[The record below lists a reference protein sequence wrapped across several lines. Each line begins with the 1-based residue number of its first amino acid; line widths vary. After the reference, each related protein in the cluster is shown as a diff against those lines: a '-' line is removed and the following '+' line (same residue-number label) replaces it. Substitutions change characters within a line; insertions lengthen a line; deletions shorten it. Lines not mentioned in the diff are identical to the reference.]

1 MTKKNKKIMSWGD
14 LLNIIVSALIYA
26 VAFEIFIF
34 PNEFAPAGLPGLET
48 MIQQK
53 WGFPMSTMNVLV
65 NVPLVI
71 MTFIVVDKGYA
82 IKSGIYSLCLS
93 GWMFLMEQF
102 EGLSQFVYQT
112 PNSPVLAPIAG
123 GILCGFSVA
132 MVLKRGSCTGGTDL
146 VAELIHHYRPE
157 QKMIWVLFTLNAS
170 VAILSYFVYGYQIEP
185 VLLCL
190 IYCFTV
196 SQVSDMLLKGLK
208 EAIKFEIITDR
219 PEELAQT
226 LIDELGH
233 GVTEIPA
240 VGSFT
245 HQQKTL
251 LICVVNKNQIVAFQ
265 RILERFPGTF
275 AYLHTVKETMGYF
288 KNVKK

>member
-1 MTKKNKKIMSWGD
+1 MTKNNKKIMSWGD

-82 IKSGIYSLCLS
+82 IKSGIYSLFLS

-196 SQVSDMLLKGLK
+196 SQVSDLLLKGLK

>member
-1 MTKKNKKIMSWGD
+1 MKRILSWKD
-14 LLNIIVSALIYA
+14 LLNILVSAAIYA
-26 VAFEIFIF
+26 IAFEIFIF

-53 WGFPMSTMNVLV
+53 WGFPMSYMNVIV

-71 MTFIVVDKGYA
+71 LTFILVDKGYA
-82 IKSGIYSLCLS
+82 VKSGIYSLCLS
-93 GWMFLMEQF
+93 GWMYLLEQF
-102 EGLSQFVYQT
+102 DLSPFIYQT
-112 PNSPVLAPIAG
+112 PNSAVLAPLAG
-123 GILCGFSVA
+123 GLLCGFSVA

-146 VAELIHHYRPE
+146 VAELVHHYRPE

-170 VAILSYFVYGYQIEP
+170 VAVLSYFVYGYKIEP

-190 IYCFTV
+190 IYCFTI
-196 SQVSDMLLKGLK
+196 SKTSDVLLKGLK

-219 PEELAQT
+219 PKELSQT

-245 HQQKTL
+245 HQEKTL

-265 RILERFPGTF
+265 KILERFPGTF

-288 KNVKK
+288 KTVKK

>member
-1 MTKKNKKIMSWGD
+1 MKRILSWKD
-14 LLNIIVSALIYA
+14 LLNILVSAAIYA
-26 VAFEIFIF
+26 IAFEIFIF

-53 WGFPMSTMNVLV
+53 WGFPMSYMNVIV

-71 MTFIVVDKGYA
+71 LTFILVDKGYA
-82 IKSGIYSLCLS
+82 VKSGIYSLCLS
-93 GWMFLMEQF
+93 GWMYLLEQF
-102 EGLSQFVYQT
+102 DLSPFIYQT
-112 PNSPVLAPIAG
+112 PNSAVLAPLAG
-123 GILCGFSVA
+123 GLLCGFSVA

-146 VAELIHHYRPE
+146 VAELVHHYRPE

-170 VAILSYFVYGYQIEP
+170 VAVLSYFVYGYKIEP

-190 IYCFTV
+190 IYCFTI
-196 SQVSDMLLKGLK
+196 SKTSDVLLKGLK

-219 PEELAQT
+219 PKELSQT

-245 HQQKTL
+245 HQEKTL

-288 KNVKK
+288 KTVKK

>member
-1 MTKKNKKIMSWGD
+1 MKKRILSWGD
-14 LLNIIVSALIYA
+14 LLNIMVSALIYA
-26 VAFEIFIF
+26 ISFEIFIF

-53 WGFPMSTMNVLV
+53 WGFPMSTMNVLI
-65 NVPLVI
+65 NIPLVI
-71 MTFIVVDKGYA
+71 MTFVLVDKGYA
-82 IKSGIYSLCLS
+82 VKSGIYSLMLS
-93 GWMFLMEQF
+93 GWMYLLEHMNIAPFI
-102 EGLSQFVYQT
+102 YQT
-112 PNSPVLAPIAG
+112 PNSPILAPIAG
-123 GILCGFSVA
+123 GLLCGFSVA

-146 VAELIHHYRPE
+146 IAELVHHFKPE
-157 QKMIWVLFTLNAS
+157 QKMVWVLFGLNAS
-170 VAILSYFVYGYQIEP
+170 VAILSYFVYGYEIEP

-190 IYCFTV
+190 IFSFTL
-196 SQVSDMLLKGLK
+196 SKVSDVLLKGLK
-208 EAIKFEIITDR
+208 EAIKFEIVTNQPD
-219 PEELAQT
+219 ELAKV

-245 HQQKTL
+245 GQEKTL

-288 KNVKK
+288 KTVKK

>member
-1 MTKKNKKIMSWGD
+1 MKKSSIMSWGD
-14 LLNIIVSALIYA
+14 LLNIIVSALLYA

-34 PNEFAPAGLPGLET
+34 PNEFAPAGIPGLET

-53 WGFPMSTMNVLV
+53 WGFPMSIMNVLI

-71 MTFIVVDKGYA
+71 VTFIVVDKGYA
-82 IKSGIYSLCLS
+82 VKSGIYSLLLS

-102 EGLSQFVYQT
+102 DLSMFIYKT
-112 PNSPVLAPIAG
+112 PNSPILAPIAG

-170 VAILSYFVYGYQIEP
+170 VAALSYFVYGYQIEP

-196 SQVSDMLLKGLK
+196 SQVSDLVLKGIK
-208 EAIKFEIITDR
+208 EAIKFEIITDQ
-219 PEELAQT
+219 PEELAKT
-226 LIDELGH
+226 LIEELGH

-245 HQQKTL
+245 HQEKTL

-265 RILERFPGTF
+265 RILKRFPGTF

>member
-1 MTKKNKKIMSWGD
+1 MKKRILSWGD
-14 LLNIIVSALIYA
+14 LLNILVSALVYA
-26 VAFEIFIF
+26 ISFEIFIF

-53 WGFPMSTMNVLV
+53 WGFPMSTMNVLI

-71 MTFIVVDKGYA
+71 MTFILVDKGYA
-82 IKSGIYSLCLS
+82 VKSGIYSLALS
-93 GWMFLMEQF
+93 GWMYLLEHMD
-102 EGLSQFVYQT
+102 LSPFIYQT
-112 PNSPVLAPIAG
+112 PNSPILAPITG
-123 GILCGFSVA
+123 GLLCGFSVA

-146 VAELIHHYRPE
+146 VAELVHHYKPE
-157 QKMIWVLFTLNAS
+157 QKMVWVLFGLNAS

-190 IYCFTV
+190 IFCFTL
-196 SQVSDMLLKGLK
+196 SKVSDVLLKGLK

-219 PEELAQT
+219 PDELSKV
-226 LIDELGH
+226 LIEELGH

-245 HQQKTL
+245 RQNKTL

-288 KNVKK
+288 KTVKK

>member
-1 MTKKNKKIMSWGD
+1 MTSKKKPIMTWGD

-26 VAFEIFIF
+26 IAFEIFIF

-53 WGFPMSTMNVLV
+53 WGFPMSIMNALV
-65 NVPLVI
+65 NIPLVI

-82 IKSGIYSLCLS
+82 VKSGIYSLCLS
-93 GWMFLMEQF
+93 GWMYLMEQF
-102 EGLSQFVYQT
+102 DLSNFIYQT

-190 IYCFTV
+190 IYCFTI
-196 SQVSDMLLKGLK
+196 SQVSDLLLKGLK
-208 EAIKFEIITDR
+208 EAIKFEIITDQ

-226 LIDELGH
+226 LINELGH

>member
-1 MTKKNKKIMSWGD
+1 MKRILSWRD
-14 LLNIIVSALIYA
+14 LLNILVSAAIYA
-26 VAFEIFIF
+26 ISFEIFIF

-53 WGFPMSTMNVLV
+53 WGFPMSTMNVLI
-65 NVPLVI
+65 NVPLVV
-71 MTFIVVDKGYA
+71 MTFILVDKGYA
-82 IKSGIYSLCLS
+82 VKSGIYSLALS
-93 GWMFLMEQF
+93 GWMYLLEHLD
-102 EGLSQFVYQT
+102 LSLFIYQT
-112 PNSPVLAPIAG
+112 PNSPILAPIAG
-123 GILCGFSVA
+123 GLLCGFSVA

-146 VAELIHHYRPE
+146 IAELVHHFKPE
-157 QKMIWVLFTLNAS
+157 QKMVWVLFALNAS
-170 VAILSYFVYGYQIEP
+170 VAILSYFVYGYKIEP

-190 IYCFTV
+190 IFCFTL
-196 SQVSDMLLKGLK
+196 SKVSDVLLKGLK

-219 PEELAQT
+219 PEELSKV

-245 HQQKTL
+245 HQEKTL

-265 RILERFPGTF
+265 QILERFPGTF

-288 KNVKK
+288 KTVKK

>member
-1 MTKKNKKIMSWGD
+1 MLKKIISLKD
-14 LLNIIVSALIYA
+14 LLNIIVSALLYA
-26 VAFEIFIF
+26 IAFEIFIF
-34 PNEFAPAGLPGLET
+34 PNEFAPAGIPGIET

-53 WGFPMSTMNVLV
+53 WGFPMSIMNALI
-65 NVPLVI
+65 NIPLVI
-71 MTFIVVDKGYA
+71 LTFVIVDKGYA
-82 IKSGIYSLCLS
+82 IKSGIYSFFLS

-102 EGLSQFVYQT
+102 DLSPFIYQT
-112 PNSPVLAPIAG
+112 ANSPVLAPIAG
-123 GILCGFSVA
+123 GILCGVSVA

-146 VAELIHHYRPE
+146 VAELVHHYRPE
-157 QKMIWVLFTLNAS
+157 TKMVWALFALNAS
-170 VAILSYFVYGYQIEP
+170 VAVLSYFVYGYQIEP

-190 IYCFTV
+190 IYCFTI
-196 SQVSDMLLKGLK
+196 SQVSDLMLKGWK
-208 EAIKFEIITDR
+208 EAIKFEIITQQPD
-219 PEELAQT
+219 ELAQT
-226 LIDELGH
+226 LIEELGH

-245 HQQKTL
+245 HQHKTL

>member
-1 MTKKNKKIMSWGD
+1 
-14 LLNIIVSALIYA
+14 
-26 VAFEIFIF
+26 
-34 PNEFAPAGLPGLET
+34 
-48 MIQQK
+48 
-53 WGFPMSTMNVLV
+53 
-65 NVPLVI
+65 
-71 MTFIVVDKGYA
+71 
-82 IKSGIYSLCLS
+82 
-93 GWMFLMEQF
+93 
-102 EGLSQFVYQT
+102 
-112 PNSPVLAPIAG
+112 
-123 GILCGFSVA
+123 
-132 MVLKRGSCTGGTDL
+132 
-146 VAELIHHYRPE
+146 
-157 QKMIWVLFTLNAS
+157 MIWVLFTLNAS

-190 IYCFTV
+190 IYCFTI
-196 SQVSDMLLKGLK
+196 SQVSDLLLKGLK

-226 LIDELGH
+226 LIEELGH

-240 VGSFT
+240 IGSFT
-245 HQQKTL
+245 HQEKTL

>member
-1 MTKKNKKIMSWGD
+1 MKRILSWRD
-14 LLNIIVSALIYA
+14 LLNIIVSAAIYA

-34 PNEFAPAGLPGLET
+34 PNEFAPAGIPGLET

-53 WGFPMSTMNVLV
+53 WGFPMSTMNVLI

-82 IKSGIYSLCLS
+82 VKSGIYSLFLS

-102 EGLSQFVYQT
+102 DLSPFIYQT
-112 PNSPVLAPIAG
+112 PNSPILAPVAG
-123 GILCGFSVA
+123 GLLCGFSVA

-146 VAELIHHYRPE
+146 VAELVHHYKPE
-157 QKMIWVLFTLNAS
+157 QEMVWVLFALNAS
-170 VAILSYFVYGYQIEP
+170 VAVLSYFVYGYKIEP

-190 IYCFTV
+190 IYCFTI
-196 SQVSDMLLKGLK
+196 SKVSDVMLKGLK

-219 PEELAQT
+219 PDELART
-226 LIDELGH
+226 LIAELGH

-245 HQQKTL
+245 HQEKTL

-265 RILERFPGTF
+265 RILKRFPGTF
-275 AYLHTVKETMGYF
+275 AYLHTVKETLGYF
-288 KNVKK
+288 KNIKN

>member
-1 MTKKNKKIMSWGD
+1 MKKRLLSWAD
-14 LLNIIVSALIYA
+14 LLNILVSALIYA
-26 VAFEIFIF
+26 IGFEIFIF

-48 MIQQK
+48 MIQQM
-53 WGFPMSTMNVLV
+53 WGFPMSIMNVIV

-71 MTFIVVDKGYA
+71 VTFIVVDKGYA
-82 IKSGIYSLCLS
+82 IKSGIYSLTLS
-93 GWMFLMEQF
+93 GWMLLLEQF
-102 EGLSQFVYQT
+102 DRLPEFMYKT
-112 PNSPVLAPIAG
+112 PNSPILAPIAG
-123 GILCGFSVA
+123 GLLCGFSVA

-146 VAELIHHYRPE
+146 VAELVHHYKPE
-157 QKMIWVLFTLNAS
+157 QEMVWVLFALNAS
-170 VAILSYFVYGYQIEP
+170 VAILSYFVYGFKIEP

-190 IYCFTV
+190 IYSFTI
-196 SQVSDMLLKGLK
+196 SKVSDVMLKGLK
-208 EAIKFEIITDR
+208 EAIKFEIVTDQ
-219 PEELAQT
+219 PDELAKT
-226 LIDELGH
+226 LIAELGH

-245 HQQKTL
+245 RQEKTL

-265 RILERFPGTF
+265 QILKGFPGTF

>member
-1 MTKKNKKIMSWGD
+1 MKKRILSWGD
-14 LLNIIVSALIYA
+14 LLNILVSALIYA
-26 VAFEIFIF
+26 IGFEIFIF
-34 PNEFAPAGLPGLET
+34 PNEFAPAGIPGLET

-53 WGFPMSTMNVLV
+53 WGFPMSIMNVIV

-71 MTFIVVDKGYA
+71 LTFIVVDKGYA
-82 IKSGIYSLCLS
+82 VKSGIYSIALS

-102 EGLSQFVYQT
+102 DLSPFIYQT
-112 PNSPVLAPIAG
+112 PNSPILAPVAG
-123 GILCGFSVA
+123 GLLCGFSVA

-146 VAELIHHYRPE
+146 VAELVHHYKPE
-157 QKMIWVLFTLNAS
+157 QEMVWVLFALNAS
-170 VAILSYFVYGYQIEP
+170 VAVLSYFVYGFKIEP

-190 IYCFTV
+190 IYCFTI
-196 SQVSDMLLKGLK
+196 SKVSDVLLKGLK
-208 EAIKFEIITDR
+208 EAIKFEIVTDQ
-219 PEELAQT
+219 PEELSRT
-226 LIDELGH
+226 LIAELGH

-245 HQQKTL
+245 RQEKTL

-265 RILERFPGTF
+265 QILKRFPGTF

>member
-1 MTKKNKKIMSWGD
+1 MKRILSWKD
-14 LLNIIVSALIYA
+14 LLNILVSAAIYA
-26 VAFEIFIF
+26 IAFEIFIF

-53 WGFPMSTMNVLV
+53 WGFPMSYMNVIV
-65 NVPLVI
+65 SVPLVI
-71 MTFIVVDKGYA
+71 LTFILVDKGYA
-82 IKSGIYSLCLS
+82 VKSGIYSLCLS
-93 GWMFLMEQF
+93 GWMYLLEQF
-102 EGLSQFVYQT
+102 DLSPFIYQT
-112 PNSPVLAPIAG
+112 PNSAVLAPLAG
-123 GILCGFSVA
+123 GLLCGFSVA

-146 VAELIHHYRPE
+146 VAELVHHYRPE

-170 VAILSYFVYGYQIEP
+170 VAVLSYFVYGYKIEP

-190 IYCFTV
+190 IYCFTI
-196 SQVSDMLLKGLK
+196 SKTSDVLLKGLK

-219 PEELAQT
+219 PKELSQT

-245 HQQKTL
+245 HQEKTL

-265 RILERFPGTF
+265 KILERFPGTF

-288 KNVKK
+288 KTVKK